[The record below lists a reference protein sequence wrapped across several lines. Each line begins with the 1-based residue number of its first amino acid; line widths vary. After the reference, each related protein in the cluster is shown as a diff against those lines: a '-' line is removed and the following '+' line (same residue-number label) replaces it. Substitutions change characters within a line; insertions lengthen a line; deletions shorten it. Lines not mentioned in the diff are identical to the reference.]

1 MAIITGAA
9 GNNGRECVRRY
20 LLEGANV
27 VLVDIDAVQLDQFRD
42 VLVQTIQNEDLSTQT
57 DVYSIRENVMA
68 QDDMRRSVHE
78 TAQKFGRL
86 DIAVL
91 CVGIS
96 YPSTS
101 ILDTDV
107 SQYDTVMQVNCRSS
121 SPYSYS
127 PDLSQG

>member
-20 LLEGANV
+20 LLEGVNV

-57 DVYSIRENVMA
+57 DVYSIRANVMT

-78 TAQKFGRL
+78 IVQKFGRL

-101 ILDTDV
+101 MLDTDV
-107 SQYDTVMQVNCRSS
+107 S
-121 SPYSYS
+121 
-127 PDLSQG
+127 